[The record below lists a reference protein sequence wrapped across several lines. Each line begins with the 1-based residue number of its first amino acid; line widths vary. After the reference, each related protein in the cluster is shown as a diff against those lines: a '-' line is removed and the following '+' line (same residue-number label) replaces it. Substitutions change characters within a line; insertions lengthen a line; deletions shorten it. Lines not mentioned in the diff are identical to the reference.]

1 VSRINWTLS
10 NTAYQAPTAIDIY
23 QQRMNQLIES
33 GKHKYSRKWATLFG
47 PGSKFNL
54 DGLNLI
60 HEYVLAETHTYQYY
74 ENKDAA
80 VLIQSNQRGS
90 RNEDVIVMGQ
100 MEVIQ
105 SSTTAFAGEKLARQL
120 KSGLKEPQEVEA
132 EDLLPVG
139 FWRMTPQGADRD
151 VRMISYQPWT
161 DIAPNY
167 PTASRETLDGLVQV
181 TAEEVTGK
189 IALFYGPA
197 GTGKTTFLRTLADAW
212 REWADLEYIIDPEI
226 FLNDPG
232 YITDVMMGDGDSD
245 RYRIVLLE
253 DSGELIKEDAKIT
266 SGQALSRLLNM
277 TDGLL
282 GAGRKI
288 IVAITTNDDV
298 SHMHPAVVRPGR
310 CMVKAELGLFPADEA
325 SKWLDQY
332 GVVRQCPQPATLA
345 ELFQIGGKHVT
356 DTHEEPE
363 GSSEGAETPA

>member
-10 NTAYQAPTAIDIY
+10 NTAYQAPTAVDIY

-33 GKHKYSRKWATLFG
+33 GKHRYSRRWATAFG
-47 PGSKFNL
+47 PDSKINL
-54 DGLNLI
+54 DGLTLV
-60 HEYVLAETHTYQYY
+60 HEFVQNGTHTASFYQ
-74 ENKDAA
+74 NKDVA
-80 VLIQSNQRGS
+80 VLIHRNTGRS
-90 RNEDVIVMGQ
+90 RDEDIIIAGNL
-100 MEVIQ
+100 EVIQ
-105 SSTTAFAGEKLARQL
+105 SSTTSQAGTHLELQL
-120 KSGLKEPQEVEA
+120 KSGLTAPREVEA

-167 PTASRETLDGLVQV
+167 PQASREVLDGLVQV
-181 TAEEVTGK
+181 TPETVSGK

-212 REWADLEYIIDPEI
+212 RTWADLEYIIDPEI

-232 YITDVMMGDGDSD
+232 YITEVMMGGSD
-245 RYRIVLLE
+245 DRHSVVLLE

-298 SHMHPAVVRPGR
+298 SAMHPAVVRPGR
-310 CMVKAELGLFPADEA
+310 CMVKAELGLFPRDEA

-332 GVVRQCPQPATLA
+332 GIVRHCPAPATLA
-345 ELFQIGGKHVT
+345 ELYQIGGKHVAN
-356 DTHEEPE
+356 THEESQ
-363 GSSEGAETPA
+363 GSSEGEKTPA